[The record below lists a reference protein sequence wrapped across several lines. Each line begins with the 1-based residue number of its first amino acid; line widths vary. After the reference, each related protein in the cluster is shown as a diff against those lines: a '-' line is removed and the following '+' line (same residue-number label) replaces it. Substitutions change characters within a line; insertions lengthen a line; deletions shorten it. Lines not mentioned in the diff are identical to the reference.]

1 VTGLLLGGLLRFS
14 GTLSGF
20 YDPERAAII
29 TAILLAAPATMLL
42 DDLVSRS
49 TFTTTSREAWFNRI
63 SLGVIAIYVAILVI
77 GATGLGELVVGGE
90 APGSLSASD
99 AIVANFAV
107 STPELAT
114 ATWLRNKVT
123 YPNIV
128 QADLHGQ
135 LVLLS
140 EPGGYDLVDEIVP
153 PEVDRQSYIYLSQE
167 NLADRFSQADAD
179 SGGFSTTYRSNV
191 QFFDQHFYVVYSTGA
206 TRVYH

>member
-1 VTGLLLGGLLRFS
+1 
-14 GTLSGF
+14 
-20 YDPERAAII
+20 
-29 TAILLAAPATMLL
+29 
-42 DDLVSRS
+42 
-49 TFTTTSREAWFNRI
+49 
-63 SLGVIAIYVAILVI
+63 
-77 GATGLGELVVGGE
+77 LGELVVGGE

-140 EPGGYDLVDEIVP
+140 EPGSYDLVDEIVP
-153 PEVDRQSYIYLSQE
+153 PEVDKQSYVYLSQE

-191 QFFDQHFYVVYSTGA
+191 QFFDEHFYVVYSTGA